1 MSGASEDVNV
11 KKEKKLK
18 KDSTSS
24 SRKEKKE
31 KKERKTKTVEESAS
45 SSRTED
51 TASESVTEEPKTR
64 KESNATEESHHTK
77 DSKNEKEDSDEEENS
92 ATEAPKPL
100 EDDDAE
106 DADDILLEQ
115 RDDIEE
121 SLRKKKETVKLKES
135 KTKRALNKLKSVKQ
149 FFDDDEDENN
159 AWIQEREC
167 LMLVLHARLL
177 LKEMIELRLKEDR
190 IASGQLSV
198 EEIQN
203 LLRSQKEDQET
214 DWVAKIQELK
224 RNLVS
229 EVRRNHVL
237 EREVTKLD
245 KRIALLIKNRGNIQE
260 ILASHSKKT
269 KRGEDG
275 NKSDLLADPKKLELY
290 QNLFYLLQT
299 ETKYIANLVYMM
311 NTEQMDSFLDTVIL
325 TLFGDAFSPR
335 EEFLILKLFS
345 NAIHREMQSVKDV
358 SSFLKADSVVPR
370 MVVAYNRRKQGSEF
384 LRSVIGPVLK
394 DIIAK
399 DVNLETK
406 PNIIYQTMISQQE
419 IDSGQRSTMDR
430 TLNED
435 QIMDLKEIKTI
446 VQSRLDSIK
455 DICQS
460 IFDVTTKNLKKLP
473 YGIKWICKQI
483 RTIAQEKF
491 KSSSEDDILKV
502 TGYFVY
508 YRFINLAIVTPE
520 NFGIV
525 EKDPS
530 PVARKNLVVISKVL
544 QKLFNLSLF
553 DQSDKWMM
561 PLNDWMKSNFDTVR
575 DFFTDLVEVP
585 EPEEFLDVDKYMELT
600 QKSKPVIIIS
610 LREIAGTH
618 SLLSQHID
626 KLAKEKDDPLR
637 IIVKDLGEAPA
648 MPRED
653 DDREVQLTLTN
664 RFKQNTEDEVSA
676 SAALYAE
683 TKELIISAFR
693 SIPVAESSDGNLLN
707 ILNNA
712 RSYAKEK
719 SNTQLLNQIDKIME
733 NIKAL
738 EGEGLISKI
747 DNHAGFL
754 KDIALEVAN
763 RQQIREQQR
772 KEVKRLSQTLKNL
785 TKHQKYLNEQIEQY
799 NNYLQDARLKHY
811 QQKSKKSK
819 KKGEEGTKIGPF
831 KFSYG
836 ALAKK
841 GVIVDSEVPAPMRK
855 KTTFYISSEAVGV
868 FDITAFILGKEVEK
882 MTLELDD
889 LLERNSNNITRL
901 ELDQVTLDV
910 NMTIH
915 LINKFFLK

>member
-1 MSGASEDVNV
+1 MSSASDNADV

-18 KDSTSS
+18 KEST
-24 SRKEKKE
+24 KEKKE
-31 KKERKTKTVEESAS
+31 KKEKRKTQTVQESAS
-45 SSRTED
+45 SSKTED
-51 TASESVTEEPKTR
+51 TASESVTEQPKAR
-64 KESNATEESHHTK
+64 KESNATQESQPSEHK
-77 DSKNEKEDSDEEENS
+77 ESKNEKEDTEDEEENS

-100 EDDDAE
+100 EDDEDAE
-106 DADDILLEQ
+106 DADDLLLEQ
-115 RDDIEE
+115 RDDLEE
-121 SLRKKKETVKLKES
+121 SLRKKKETIKLKES

-149 FFDDDEDENN
+149 FFDDEEDEDN

-167 LMLVLHARLL
+167 LLLVLHARLL

-198 EEIQN
+198 DEIQN
-203 LLRSQKEDQET
+203 LLKSQKEDQET

-260 ILASHSKKT
+260 ILAHSSSKKS
-269 KRGEDG
+269 KKGEDG
-275 NKSDLLADPKKLELY
+275 NKTDLLADPKKLELY

-335 EEFLILKLFS
+335 EEFLILKLFA
-345 NAIHREMQSVKDV
+345 NAIQREMQSVKDV

-419 IDSGQRSTMDR
+419 IESGQRSTMDR
-430 TLNED
+430 ALNED
-435 QIMDLKEIKTI
+435 QIMDLKEIKAI
-446 VQSRLDSIK
+446 VQTRLDSIK

-525 EKDPS
+525 DKDPS
-530 PVARKNLVVISKVL
+530 PTARKNLVVISKVL

-553 DQSDKWMM
+553 DNSDKWMM

-618 SLLSQHID
+618 ALLSQHIE

-664 RFKQNTEDEVSA
+664 RFKQNTEDEISA

-683 TKELIISAFR
+683 TKELIINVFR
-693 SIPVAESSDGNLLN
+693 SIPVADSPDEGLSN
-707 ILNNA
+707 ILNNGKA
-712 RSYAKEK
+712 YAKEK
-719 SNTQLLNQIDKIME
+719 SNSALVNQIDKVLE
-733 NIKAL
+733 NIKTL
-738 EGEGLISKI
+738 EGEGLISKN
-747 DNHAGFL
+747 DNHAAFL

-785 TKHQKYLNEQIEQY
+785 TKHQKYLNEQIQQY
-799 NNYLQDARLKHY
+799 NDYLQDARLKHY

-841 GVIVDSEVPAPMRK
+841 GVIVDSEVPAAMRK

-915 LINKFFLK
+915 LI